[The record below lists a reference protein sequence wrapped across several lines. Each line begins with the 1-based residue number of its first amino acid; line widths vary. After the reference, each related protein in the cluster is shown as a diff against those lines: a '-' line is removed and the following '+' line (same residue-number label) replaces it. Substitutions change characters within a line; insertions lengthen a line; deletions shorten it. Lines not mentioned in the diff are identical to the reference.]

1 MRKRGTKENF
11 SKSIAW
17 DVHHLKNLP
26 IPSTWTRS
34 FLRCFRSQS
43 LLNAAKVKALVPAKS
58 HNPLLWR
65 TLFPP
70 VWRVQSELFSLKLY
84 FLQQSSKWPLKETGG
99 RRILHHGA
107 NTVMLYFTSTFHL
120 SYLTLMKF
128 PLTLTCSQAHPAHF
142 ITWRSMILMIEL
154 AEQSGKYLTG
164 PQVTQVFL

>member
-1 MRKRGTKENF
+1 MRTDLSLELHLHEISYLIYGFIYVHFLMSDGALFVTTFFKKRCYLVTMRKWGTKENF

-107 NTVMLYFTSTFHL
+107 NTVMLYFTSTFRL
-120 SYLTLMKF
+120 SYLT
-128 PLTLTCSQAHPAHF
+128 
-142 ITWRSMILMIEL
+142 
-154 AEQSGKYLTG
+154 
-164 PQVTQVFL
+164 